1 MKVTIFLSFI
11 VPVTKGGLALL
22 LVGALANDLHAAAA
36 GIPISELLEKGIY
49 SEETR
54 GDLDAAMKFYQQ
66 VVDEAKGGEALAAQ
80 AQYRIG
86 VCHYKKKNYAE
97 ATAAFEKLIKDF
109 PEQKELVGR
118 AREYLAGAARLLPAP
133 WVDGEEMKLDIK
145 FPSGFTVGTA
155 IYMINSV
162 ENNGQKLWQV
172 GTRTFAGIQSFSRVE
187 VEADSFK
194 PIHSRWK
201 HVLIGDAEVDYGP
214 AQAQVKLK
222 GKDEVKKIELEGLIY
237 DNEEA
242 IQLMRRLPLA
252 AGYKTTL
259 RFLSSLAAGAII
271 PVKLE
276 VIGQEKVTV
285 PAGSFD
291 CFKVELNI
299 HQTFWY
305 SADAN
310 HYLVK
315 FEAGGA
321 LAELTAVT
329 RSKAGEGVKYHEPE
343 FGFSVTAP
351 PGWNFYRSETP
362 DEKDQSAVVILDPD
376 AEANLV
382 LKVQSQD
389 TLKPEAKKSVRAWA
403 ELQLSKAAKEAKELQ
418 VRPDSWKERT
428 VSGHAAVSVIA
439 DFVEG
444 KEKKVAYGV
453 FTFGAT
459 NAAVFHMDILA
470 DQFEGFRPRFEIVI
484 DSYKSN

>member
-1 MKVTIFLSFI
+1 MKVTTICPLI
-11 VPVTKGGLALL
+11 VPATKAGLAFLL
-22 LVGALANDLHAAAA
+22 LAAMAIHSHAAGA
-36 GIPISELLEKGIY
+36 PLSELLEKGIY

-54 GDLDAAMKFYQQ
+54 GDLDAAMKLYQQ
-66 VVDEAKGGEALAAQ
+66 VVAEAKGGEALGAQ

-97 ATAAFEKLIKDF
+97 ATAAFEKLIKDY

-118 AREYLAGAARLLPAP
+118 AREYVAGAATLLPVP
-133 WVDGEEMKLDIK
+133 WEDGEEMQLDIK
-145 FPSGFTVGTA
+145 FPSGFKVGTA
-155 IYMINSV
+155 IYMIKSA
-162 ENNGQKLWQV
+162 ESNGQKLWQA

-201 HVLIGDAEVDYGP
+201 HFLIGDADVVYGP
-214 AQAQVKLK
+214 AQAQLKLK
-222 GKDEVKKIELEGLIY
+222 GKDEVKKIDLDGLVY

-252 AGYKTTL
+252 AGYKTSV
-259 RFLSSLAAGAII
+259 RFLSSLSGGMII

-276 VIGQEKVTV
+276 VSGQEKVSV

-291 CFKVELNI
+291 CFKVELSI

-310 HYLVK
+310 RYLVK

-329 RSKAGEGVKYHEPE
+329 RSKAAEGVKYHEPE

-351 PGWNFYRSETP
+351 AGWNFYRSETG
-362 DEKDQSAVVILDPD
+362 DEKNQAAVVILDPD
-376 AEANLV
+376 AEANIV
-382 LKVQSQD
+382 LKVRSQD
-389 TLKPEAKKSVRAWA
+389 TLKPEAKNSVRAWA
-403 ELQLSKAAKEAKELQ
+403 ELQVAKAAKEAKEFH

-428 VSGHAAVSVIA
+428 VAGHAALSVIA

-444 KEKKVAYGV
+444 KEKKIAYGV

-459 NAAVFHMDILA
+459 NAAVFNMDIGT
-470 DQFEGFRPRFEIVI
+470 DEFEEFRPKFEAIVNG
-484 DSYKSN
+484 YKSN